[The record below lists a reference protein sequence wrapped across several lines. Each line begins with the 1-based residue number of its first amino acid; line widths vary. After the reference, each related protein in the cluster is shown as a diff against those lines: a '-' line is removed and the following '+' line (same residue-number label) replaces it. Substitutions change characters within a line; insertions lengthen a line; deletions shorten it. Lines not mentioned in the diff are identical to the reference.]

1 MLAFYKNITVSGRLH
16 FRDVDGDL
24 PVLSL
29 GLFASTKDGIEG
41 VGRFALWKFRCLHW
55 ALCASNPV
63 PRAADPDAVRV
74 MHLSGSKVSV

>member
-29 GLFASTKDGIEG
+29 GLFASTKDGIVR
-41 VGRFALWKFRCLHW
+41 VGRFARRIPCRVLLTLMQYELCISVGPRC
-55 ALCASNPV
+55 
-63 PRAADPDAVRV
+63 RFD
-74 MHLSGSKVSV
+74 